1 MLVKQNPTGLVPV
14 LTEAAAS
21 INLPGLDFAY
31 ASFVRLKQPI
41 GMRSRSIGSIDY
53 RARQ

>member
-14 LTEAAAS
+14 LTEAAALL
-21 INLPGLDFAY
+21 NLPGVDFAY
-31 ASFVRLKQPI
+31 ASFVGLKHPI
-41 GMRSRSIGSIDY
+41 GIRRRSIGCIDY